1 MLIIDYLQQFGFF
14 KRNRPPTSQAT
25 LEPATT
31 GDGETAEAREMRPLS
46 EARSERDHTVDE
58 DST

>member
-1 MLIIDYLQQFGFF
+1 MIDCPQQFGFF

-25 LEPATT
+25 LEPAATE
-31 GDGETAEAREMRPLS
+31 DGETAETREMRPLS
-46 EARSERDHTVDE
+46 ATSEVDRTVDE